1 MPRVTARI
9 GATLAAGGPT
19 RRGLDVPDG
28 GTVADAVAVLE
39 GQLGMPAGSLGSAAV
54 SVSGAIVG
62 HDHPLLGGEE
72 LAVVVPVAG
81 G

>member
-9 GATLAAGGPT
+9 SATLAAGGPT
-19 RRGLDVPDG
+19 RRPLDMPDPA
-28 GTVADAVAVLE
+28 TVAGAIAALE
-39 GQLGMPAGSLGSAAV
+39 ADLGMTPGSLGSAAV
-54 SVSGAIVG
+54 SVAGAIVG

>member
-1 MPRVTARI
+1 MSQVTARI
-9 GATLAAGGPT
+9 SATLAAGGPT
-19 RRGLDVPDG
+19 RRALQVPDG
-28 GTVADAVAVLE
+28 GTVADAIAALE
-39 GQLGMPAGSLGSAAV
+39 AELGMTAGSLASAAV
-54 SVSGAIVG
+54 SAGGVIVG

>member
-1 MPRVTARI
+1 MPQVTARI
-9 GATLAAGGPT
+9 SATLAAGGST
-19 RRGLDVPDG
+19 RRSLQVPDG
-28 GTVADAVAVLE
+28 GSVADAIAALE
-39 GQLGMPAGSLGSAAV
+39 ADLGMSPGLLASAAI
-54 SVSGAIVG
+54 SVRGAIVG

>member
-1 MPRVTARI
+1 VRVAARI
-9 GATLAAGGPT
+9 SATLAAGGPT
-19 RRGLDVPDG
+19 RRLLQVPDD
-28 GTVADAVAVLE
+28 GTVGDAIAALEADV
-39 GQLGMPAGSLGSAAV
+39 GMAPGSLASAAV
-54 SVSGAIVG
+54 SVAGAIVG

>member
-1 MPRVTARI
+1 MPTVTARI

-19 RRGLDVPDG
+19 RRALEVPEG
-28 GTVADAVAVLE
+28 GTVADAIAVLE
-39 GQLGMPAGSLGSAAV
+39 GDLHLTPGALHAAAV
-54 SVSGAIVG
+54 STGGTIVG
-62 HDHPLLGGEE
+62 HDHELLGGEE

>member
-9 GATLAAGGPT
+9 SATLSAGGPT
-19 RRGLDVPDG
+19 RRPLEVPDG
-28 GTVADAVAVLE
+28 GTVGNAIGALEAD
-39 GQLGMPAGSLGSAAV
+39 LGMAPGSLGSAAV
-54 SVSGAIVG
+54 SAGGVILG

>member
-9 GATLAAGGPT
+9 SAVLAAGGPT
-19 RRGLDVPDG
+19 RRPLEVSDD
-28 GTVADAVAVLE
+28 GTVADAIAALE
-39 GQLGMPAGSLGSAAV
+39 AELGMAPGSLGAVAV
-54 SVSGAIVG
+54 SLAGAIVG

>member
-1 MPRVTARI
+1 MPHVTARI
-9 GATLAAGGPT
+9 SATLAAGGST
-19 RRGLDVPDG
+19 RRPLQVPDG
-28 GTVADAVAVLE
+28 ASVADAIAALE
-39 GQLGMPAGSLGSAAV
+39 ANLGMSTGSLASAAI
-54 SVSGAIVG
+54 SVRGAIVG